1 MRTVQHFI
9 LPIAAIAMLSG
20 CGKSADAPK
29 SPEEMSQA
37 AADIP
42 KPQPGQYRTT
52 ITIADISFPG
62 MPEARAAQMKKL
74 FGAAGQTRDF
84 CLTQAEA
91 DRGFEDFNKRVGE
104 GKCSYDRFSAEG
116 GKLDAAMHCETGKGM
131 TTRAEMHGEF
141 SPTGSQL
148 EMTSSASSATMPGGG
163 MTMRMKIVNQRIG
176 DCG

>member
-1 MRTVQHFI
+1 MRSVTLFA
-9 LPIAAIAMLSG
+9 LPFAAIAMLGG
-20 CGKSADAPK
+20 CGKSADTPK
-29 SPEEMSQA
+29 SPEEVSKA

-52 ITIADISFPG
+52 ITIADVSFPG

-74 FGAAGQTRDF
+74 FGAAGQTREF

-91 DRGFEDFNKRVGE
+91 DKGFEDFNKRLAQ
-104 GKCSYDRFSAEG
+104 GKCTYDRFSSDN

-131 TTRAEMHGEF
+131 TTRAEMHGQF

-148 EMTSSASSATMPGGG
+148 EMTSSTSSATMPGGG
-163 MTMRMKIVNQRIG
+163 MTMKMKISNERIG